1 MDMCD
6 GLSVDQVSAGQYPY
20 TKRFD
25 CATERGAT
33 FFSGFALDC
42 ALSDVFGVP

>member
-1 MDMCD
+1 MWKVRSARVDMCD

-25 CATERGAT
+25 YATERGAT
-33 FFSGFALDC
+33 FFSGFAL
-42 ALSDVFGVP
+42 